1 MREYIMHSHSITHGQ
16 EKRHN
21 LTTHIYYQTRKQQLQ
36 GNSNNDS
43 GSKATTKNKSQDR
56 NLFIKAPKI
65 LLVEDTEIIQKVN
78 LGFLDILGCK
88 ADLAKDGFEAIDMF
102 VNGYDLILLD
112 IGLPSKNGVTKTGLD
127 VVKEIR
133 RSETETGAKRNIII
147 ALTAYGDTM
156 LDKCMEAGCDDF
168 YVKPLLL
175 DPLGEVLQ
183 RWLPKH
189 AKLKKTLTVP

>member
-1 MREYIMHSHSITHGQ
+1 MHSITHSQ

-21 LTTHIYYQTRKQQLQ
+21 LTTHHYYQTRQQQLQ
-36 GNSNNDS
+36 ANSNNNS
-43 GSKATTKNKSQDR
+43 GSKTTYKNKGGDR
-56 NLFIKAPKI
+56 DLFITAPKI

-112 IGLPSKNGVTKTGLD
+112 IGLPSKNGIKKTGLD

-133 RSETETGAKRNIII
+133 RFEVETGAKRNIVI
-147 ALTAYGDTM
+147 ALTAFGDTM
-156 LDKCMEAGCDDF
+156 LDTCMTAGCDDF

-189 AKLKKTLTVP
+189 AKLKETLTTP